1 MQGPEHI
8 VNSENLLTIG
18 YSTLSGRA
26 QNIKFIAGVTNLVI
40 VQNPKSD
47 PMPTFPSEVLVTE
60 LKSRGVTK
68 SRNAAIANATGKY
81 LLFGDDDMEFKPTG
95 IQEVVAYLE
104 ANPEISIVLAQAVNE
119 KGELRKSYPK
129 NSHSLKL
136 RNSAKAATYEMFIR
150 LADFKRLDIKFDE
163 NFGAGA
169 ENYLGD
175 EYILIADALRLGLKG
190 TFLPIIVAMHPADSS
205 GNLRDTRKDISARSQ
220 VFTRVF
226 GIWAIP
232 MRLAFLVKPPFK
244 KFGILNSIRFI
255 IGK

>member
-1 MQGPEHI
+1 MQGLEPI

-26 QNIKFIAGVTNLVI
+26 QNIRFIVGVTNLVV
-40 VQNPKSD
+40 VQNPQSD
-47 PMPTFPSEVLVTE
+47 PMPAFPSEVLVTE
-60 LKSRGVTK
+60 LKSRGVAK
-68 SRNAAIANATGKY
+68 SRNSVIANSTGKY
-81 LLFGDDDMEFKPTG
+81 LLFGDDDLEFKPSG
-95 IQEVVAYLE
+95 IQEVVSYLE
-104 ANPEISIVLAQAVNE
+104 ANPHISIVLAQAVNE
-119 KGELRKSYPK
+119 KGELRKAYPK

-150 LADFKRLDIKFDE
+150 LADFKRLEIKFDE

-190 TFLPIIVAMHPADSS
+190 TFLPITVAMHPSDSS
-205 GNLRDTRKDISARSQ
+205 GNLRNTSKDISARSQ

-226 GIWAIP
+226 GFWAIP
-232 MRLAFLVKPPFK
+232 MRLAFLIKPPFK
-244 KFGILNSIRFI
+244 NFGFLNSIRFV

>member
-1 MQGPEHI
+1 LQGLEPI
-8 VNSENLLTIG
+8 VNSEDLLTIG
-18 YSTLSGRA
+18 YSTLSDRA
-26 QNIKFIAGVTNLVI
+26 RNIKFLTGVRNLVI
-40 VQNPKSD
+40 VQNPHSSAL
-47 PMPTFPSEVLVTE
+47 PTFSPEVLVLE
-60 LKSRGVTK
+60 LKNRGVTK
-68 SRNAAIANATGKY
+68 SRNAAITNATGKY
-81 LLFGDDDMEFKPTG
+81 LLFGDDDLEFNQLG
-95 IQEVVAYLE
+95 IQEVVSYLE
-104 ANPEISIVLAQAVNE
+104 ANPQISIVLAQAVNE
-119 KGELRKSYPK
+119 KGELRKAYPK

-175 EYILIADALRLGLKG
+175 EYILIADALRSGLKG

-205 GNLRDTRKDISARSQ
+205 GNLRNTRKDISARSQ

>member
-18 YSTLSGRA
+18 YSTLSDRA
-26 QNIKFIAGVTNLVI
+26 QNIKFIAGVKNLVI

-47 PMPTFPSEVLVTE
+47 LMPTFPSEVSVTE
-60 LKSRGVTK
+60 LKSQGVTK
-68 SRNAAIANATGKY
+68 SRNAAITNATGKY
-81 LLFGDDDMEFKPTG
+81 LLFGDDDLEFNQSG
-95 IQEVVAYLE
+95 IQEVVSYLE
-104 ANPEISIVLAQAVNE
+104 AHPEISIVLAQAVNE
-119 KGELRKSYPK
+119 KGELRKAYPK

-150 LADFKRLDIKFDE
+150 LADFRRLDIKFDE

-205 GNLRDTRKDISARSQ
+205 GNLKNTRKDISARSQ

-232 MRLAFLVKPPFK
+232 MRLGFLVKPPFK